1 VAMKPK
7 NFDRFWKEL
16 KRRKVVHVITIYA
29 ATAFVILELVDMV
42 ARPLKLPDWTEA
54 LVIVLLCI
62 GFVIA
67 VLLSWVYDIT
77 PSGVRKTKPAGEIK
91 HGKETTPTVS
101 SGWKIATYVSAVI
114 IIVLVVFNFI
124 SRENLDADISKLE
137 KSIAVLP
144 FKLLSGESDKQY
156 LADGMMDAITLHLSK
171 IKDLRVLSRTST
183 EQYRESGKTITE
195 IGKELGVAYLL
206 EGSFQKYG
214 NDVRLIVQLIH
225 VGKEGHVWANKYDR
239 KWNDVL
245 SVQSEVA
252 QGIAGELD
260 AVITPK
266 EKQLIEKTPTYNL
279 SAYDA
284 YLQGEFYFKK
294 FTQDD
299 LMTAMKYFELA
310 KERDSLY
317 ALAYAGIFK
326 VWGGLQ
332 QMGYV
337 SPAEAGP
344 KAIKAALKSLL
355 LDSTLAE
362 VHYTLGVM
370 ETYVEW
376 NWKAA
381 EASFKKG
388 IELNPNYAE
397 ARAYYSHLLNI
408 LGRSEEAMKQ
418 IEIALSLDPLNPF
431 IKVFYG
437 VDLIFDHKSEE
448 ATTAFQNA
456 LKIQPNYL
464 LAIQNLAIALHLA
477 GKYKESFEQF
487 KLSYNS
493 YPDVVNALDQGN
505 TQGGYQ
511 QGFISANRV
520 LEERFKSGYWNP
532 TDIAGNYALAG
543 DNDKAIEWLEKA
555 YTLHD
560 PNLIYLLMP
569 HYDNLRNYPRFQALC
584 QKMNLPIK

>member
-1 VAMKPK
+1 
-7 NFDRFWKEL
+7 
-16 KRRKVVHVITIYA
+16 
-29 ATAFVILELVDMV
+29 MV
-42 ARPLKLPDWTEA
+42 
-54 LVIVLLCI
+54 
-62 GFVIA
+62 
-67 VLLSWVYDIT
+67 
-77 PSGVRKTKPAGEIK
+77 
-91 HGKETTPTVS
+91 
-101 SGWKIATYVSAVI
+101 
-114 IIVLVVFNFI
+114 
-124 SRENLDADISKLE
+124 
-137 KSIAVLP
+137 
-144 FKLLSGESDKQY
+144 
-156 LADGMMDAITLHLSK
+156 
-171 IKDLRVLSRTST
+171 
-183 EQYRESGKTITE
+183 E
-195 IGKELGVAYLL
+195 IGRELGVTYLL

-214 NDVRLIVQLIH
+214 NEIRLIVQLIQT
-225 VGKEGHVWANKYDR
+225 GKEGHVWANQYDR
-239 KWNDVL
+239 KWNDIL

-252 QGIAGELD
+252 QAIAGELD
-260 AVITPK
+260 VVITPK

-337 SPAEAGP
+337 APAEAGP

-362 VHYTLGVM
+362 VHYTLGIM

-376 NWKAA
+376 NWMAA

-437 VDLIFDHKSEE
+437 IDLIFVHKYEE
-448 ATTAFQNA
+448 AIAVFQNA

-464 LAIQNLAIALHLA
+464 LAIQNMAIVLHLA

-493 YPDVVNALDQGN
+493 YPDVVIALDQGN
-505 TQGGYQ
+505 AQGGYQ

-543 DNDKAIEWLEKA
+543 DNDKAIEWLETA
-555 YTLHD
+555 YTIHD

-584 QKMNLPIK
+584 LKMNLPIK